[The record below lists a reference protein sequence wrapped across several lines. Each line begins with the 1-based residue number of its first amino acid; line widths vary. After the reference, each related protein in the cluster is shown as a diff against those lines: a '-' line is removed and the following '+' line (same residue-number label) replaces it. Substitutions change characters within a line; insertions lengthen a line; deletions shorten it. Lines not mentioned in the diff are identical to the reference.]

1 MLQVDHINKTIQ
13 GRIILED
20 ISFDLA
26 QGNLIISGPSGCGK
40 STLAHIIA
48 GLDKQYTGSLRLD
61 GRLMHDYKTKQWMRD
76 IQYVPQYL
84 RKSMYPHPP
93 VEGVSPEPLKR
104 FGIPK
109 TLHASRVDNVLSQC
123 QLSSQLLQQRVSTL
137 SGGQFQRVWIAKALI
152 IQPKL
157 LILDEA
163 TTNLDVVNED
173 LILQMLQSLTDIQ
186 LLIISHDPYVIQQFE
201 AQHLS
206 LT

>member
-76 IQYVPQYL
+76 IQYVPQYQ
-84 RKSMYPHPP
+84 RTSMDPRQT
-93 VEGVSPEPLKR
+93 VEAVLTEPLK
-104 FGIPK
+104 
-109 TLHASRVDNVLSQC
+109 
-123 QLSSQLLQQRVSTL
+123 
-137 SGGQFQRVWIAKALI
+137 
-152 IQPKL
+152 
-157 LILDEA
+157 
-163 TTNLDVVNED
+163 
-173 LILQMLQSLTDIQ
+173 
-186 LLIISHDPYVIQQFE
+186 
-201 AQHLS
+201 
-206 LT
+206 